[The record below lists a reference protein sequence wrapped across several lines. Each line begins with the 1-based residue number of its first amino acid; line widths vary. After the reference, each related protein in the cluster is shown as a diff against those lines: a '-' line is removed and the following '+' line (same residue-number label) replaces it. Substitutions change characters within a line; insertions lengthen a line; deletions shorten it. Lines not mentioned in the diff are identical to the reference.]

1 VGSLF
6 CQLPLSEAQRPLAL
20 PVAWQRDV
28 AGNLII

>member
-1 VGSLF
+1 
-6 CQLPLSEAQRPLAL
+6 LSEAQRPLAL